1 MAAPASAD
9 PVTAISPPDAWLPC
23 GEPEG
28 GASPPTLRRRR
39 VDSWRG
45 SEGERRI
52 RRLLARWLE
61 TGWARA
67 LLITSG
73 TGLIALGVNLFQV
86 PFRIVDGG
94 VSGVGVLLLHTLGVP
109 VSVTI
114 VALNV
119 PILALGLRAH
129 GYRFIAR
136 TFLGIATLAG
146 WVQLTAGLPTVTGDP
161 LLATLYAGL
170 LSGLG
175 SGLVLRAGGSTGGSD
190 TLARSLQRWFPWPVG
205 TTVLWIDVV
214 IIGSAG
220 LLFGAERA
228 LYGAISLF
236 VATRVIDFLLQG
248 ARSAMAAWIV
258 TDRAEV
264 IAQAV
269 LEKLERG
276 VTRVEVEGAF
286 TGRSHALL
294 YVVVGREEVAE
305 LRLLVRQLDPGAFMA
320 LGEVSE
326 VLGEGFRQGL
336 P

>member
-1 MAAPASAD
+1 MPIAASRRLAD
-9 PVTAISPPDAWLPC
+9 APRGRRLFTA
-23 GEPEG
+23 
-28 GASPPTLRRRR
+28 TLRRRR
-39 VDSWRG
+39 VDSWR
-45 SEGERRI
+45 EGGEAREIGRLRS
-52 RRLLARWLE
+52 RRLDAAWSR
-61 TGWARA
+61 G
-67 LLITSG
+67 LLITLG

-109 VSVTI
+109 VSVTV
-114 VALNV
+114 VALNL

-136 TFLGIATLAG
+136 TFLGIVTLAG
-146 WVQLTAGLPTVTGDP
+146 WVQLTSGLPSPTRDP
-161 LLATLYAGL
+161 LLAALYAGL
-170 LSGLG
+170 LNGLG

-205 TTVLWIDVV
+205 STLLWTDIAV
-214 IIGSAG
+214 IGSAG

-228 LYGAISLF
+228 LYGALSLF
-236 VATRVIDFLLQG
+236 VGTRVIDFLLEG
-248 ARSAMAAWIV
+248 ARSAIAAWIV
-258 TDRAEV
+258 TDEAEPV
-264 IAQAV
+264 ARAV

-276 VTRVEVEGAF
+276 VTRMEVEGAY

-294 YVVVGREEVAE
+294 LVVVAREEVGE
-305 LRLLVRQLDPGAFMA
+305 LRRLVHQLDPRAFMA

-326 VLGEGFRQGL
+326 VLGEGFRAGL